1 MYDLHQRK
9 EQGKTN
15 AAGKRSE
22 NFKKK
27 KFFYDRISQSSRI
40 QWQLF
45 SVESA
50 STLKNKE
57 ENIF

>member
-22 NFKKK
+22 NKKK

>member
-1 MYDLHQRK
+1 MTCTK
-9 EQGKTN
+9 EKSKE
-15 AAGKRSE
+15 KRMRRGNGQKIS
-22 NFKKK
+22 KK

-50 STLKNKE
+50 STLKNKK